1 MSVGSKSVY
10 VNSTAERMFNE
21 MVEMKIQCENKCEQL
36 RQKMGKVST
45 ENEARKKAA
54 MELERE
60 KPLKKAGSAER
71 YRFFGNHGKLMGLE
85 LGSSAAAIRRGN
97 EAAHHW
103 NPLADYHLIKEGNNT
118 NMVIFTHLYGISYDS
133 VESHLST
140 YPIPEIMAISN

>member
-1 MSVGSKSVY
+1 
-10 VNSTAERMFNE
+10 
-21 MVEMKIQCENKCEQL
+21 L

-45 ENEARKKAA
+45 ENEALKKAA
-54 MELERE
+54 KELEGE
-60 KPLKKAGSAER
+60 KPLKKAGSAVR
-71 YRFFGNHGKLMGLE
+71 YWFFVNHQKLIGLE

-118 NMVIFTHLYGISYDS
+118 DMVIFTDLYDISYDS

-140 YPIPEIMAISN
+140 HPLPEIMAISN